1 MGRASKSRARSST
14 SFEKSSPGGPKP
26 RPFQKKSSTSRAR
39 ASLTSLI
46 WVNFKIISYQNYA
59 IQKWIVL
66 FSKISQE
73 FQVLN
78 GIRNHK
84 MVSKYFFKKISNTFG
99 LNIAN
104 LSSFYDRLLCPGP
117 LPGTLLFWPWAGAS
131 RALALPKKVE
141 PGQPKKSRARAEPE
155 PSLRLDPSLAKSI
168 LTYFSYSVARS
179 GVLSPKWCFGTPLW
193 CGNFGSGVLIEKGDF
208 SILTC

>member
-14 SFEKSSPGGPKP
+14 SFEKSSPGGPEP

-39 ASLTSLI
+39 TSLTSLI

-59 IQKWIVL
+59 IQKWIAL

-104 LSSFYDRLLCPGP
+104 LSSFYDKFLCPGP

-141 PGQPKKSRARAEPE
+141 PGQPKKSRARAELE
-155 PSLRLDPSLAKSI
+155 PSLRLDPSLDFSSI
-168 LTYFSYSVARS
+168 LLLLYFIDNSMI
-179 GVLSPKWCFGTPLW
+179 K
-193 CGNFGSGVLIEKGDF
+193 I
-208 SILTC
+208 

>member
-14 SFEKSSPGGPKP
+14 SFEKSSPGGPEP

-59 IQKWIVL
+59 IQKWIAL

-104 LSSFYDRLLCPGP
+104 LSSFYDRLLCLGP
-117 LPGTLLFWPWAGAS
+117 SFLTSSPDEPKPRPFQKKSSPDS
-131 RALALPKKVE
+131 PKKVE
-141 PGQPKKSRARAEPE
+141 HG
-155 PSLRLDPSLAKSI
+155 PSPSQASG
-168 LTYFSYSVARS
+168 LTHH
-179 GVLSPKWCFGTPLW
+179 
-193 CGNFGSGVLIEKGDF
+193 
-208 SILTC
+208 

>member
-1 MGRASKSRARSST
+1 MGRASESRARTST
-14 SFEKSSPGGPKP
+14 SFERSSPGGPEP

-46 WVNFKIISYQNYA
+46 WANFKIISYQNYA
-59 IQKWIVL
+59 IQKWIAL

-117 LPGTLLFWPWAGAS
+117 LPSTLLFWPRARAS
-131 RALALPKKVE
+131 RLGPSKK
-141 PGQPKKSRARAEPE
+141 GRARTAQKKSSTGRARAEPQAR
-155 PSLRLDPSLAKSI
+155 PITNTKPWHTLCSI
-168 LTYFSYSVARS
+168 
-179 GVLSPKWCFGTPLW
+179 
-193 CGNFGSGVLIEKGDF
+193 CGKTLQ
-208 SILTC
+208 